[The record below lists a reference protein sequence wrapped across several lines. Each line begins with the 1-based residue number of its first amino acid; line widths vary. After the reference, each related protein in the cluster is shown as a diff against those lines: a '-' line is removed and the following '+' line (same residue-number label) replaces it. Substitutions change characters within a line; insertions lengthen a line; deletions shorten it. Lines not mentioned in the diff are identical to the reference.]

1 MTNTQKPSG
10 KLIIFS
16 APSGSGKTTLV
27 RHLLTQDELGL
38 AFSISAT
45 SRPPRGK
52 EVDGK
57 DYYFLSEEDFK
68 KRVFN
73 GDFLEWEEVY
83 SGSMYG
89 TLREEVERI
98 WQEGKTV
105 IFDMDVVGG
114 LNLKSLYGNDALAVF
129 VMPPSIEVLEQR
141 LRGRATETEDKLRQR
156 LAKARKEIGRADR
169 FDHIL
174 LNNDLETA
182 KKEATNLLKVF
193 LGK

>member
-1 MTNTQKPSG
+1 MDTPTG

-27 RHLLTQDELGL
+27 RHLLTQKELGL

-45 SRPPRGK
+45 SRPPRGQ
-52 EVDGK
+52 EVHGK
-57 DYYFLSEEDFK
+57 DYYFLSEDEFK
-68 KRVFN
+68 ARVFH

-83 SGSMYG
+83 SGTLYG

-98 WQEGKTV
+98 WAAGKTV

-114 LNLKSLYGNDALAVF
+114 LNLKSLYGDKALAVF
-129 VMPPSIEVLEQR
+129 VKPPNMEILEER
-141 LRGRATETEDKLRQR
+141 LRGRATDSDDKIRQR
-156 LAKARKEIGRADR
+156 LAKARKELGRADR

-182 KKEATNLLKVF
+182 KREAAQLIKEFIEK
-193 LGK
+193 

>member
-1 MTNTQKPSG
+1 MPKISG

-27 RHLLTQDELGL
+27 RHLLTQEELGL
-38 AFSISAT
+38 EFSISAT
-45 SRPPRGK
+45 SRPPRGQ
-52 EVDGK
+52 EQHGK
-57 DYYFLSEEDFK
+57 DYYFLSDEEFK
-68 KRVFN
+68 QRVLA

-83 SGSMYG
+83 SGTKYG
-89 TLREEVERI
+89 TLRSEVERI

-114 LNLKSLYGNDALAVF
+114 LNLKGLYGDKALAVF
-129 VMPPSIEVLEQR
+129 VMPPSLEELEKR
-141 LRGRATETEDKLRQR
+141 LRGRQTDSEDKIRQR
-156 LAKARKEIGRADR
+156 LAKARKELGRSDR

-174 LNNDLETA
+174 VNNNLEVA
-182 KKEATNLLKVF
+182 KGEAHNLVKIF